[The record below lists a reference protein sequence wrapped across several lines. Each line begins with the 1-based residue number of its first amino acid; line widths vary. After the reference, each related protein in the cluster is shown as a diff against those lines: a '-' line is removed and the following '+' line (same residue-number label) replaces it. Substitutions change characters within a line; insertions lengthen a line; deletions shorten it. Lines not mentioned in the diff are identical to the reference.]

1 MFKGFCQSRYV
12 FALPYKEFT
21 LLGTTEVKVRSPDK
35 PKIDTNEENY
45 LIDSFN
51 QTFRDPISSKDIIS
65 AYSGVRPLIRSKY
78 DFHKSSRDFFIQQD
92 SNLISIFGGKW
103 TTSPSIAR
111 KIATIV

>member
-1 MFKGFCQSRYV
+1 MFKGICKSRYV
-12 FALPYKEFT
+12 FALPYKGYT
-21 LLGTTEVKVRSPDK
+21 LLGTTEVKVKSPDK
-35 PKIDTNEENY
+35 PEIDSNEENY
-45 LIDSFN
+45 LIDSIN
-51 QTFRDPISSKDIIS
+51 QAFRDPVTRKDIVS
-65 AYSGVRPLIRSKY
+65 SYSGVRPLIRSKN